1 MSHTTTV
8 LDDDEKRISFVYNGD
23 WSGEAQIKVTTGG
36 KTETIRLPG
45 TALFDFAMIVVG
57 QEMIEEVES
66 ALDDFAEEKIKET
79 G

>member
-1 MSHTTTV
+1 MSQTTTIE
-8 LDDDEKRISFVYNGD
+8 DNEDRRISVIHNGD

-57 QEMIEEVES
+57 QEMVEEVES